1 MKISR
6 TQANL
11 GVYDFLLS
19 DEHNL
24 SYNTIDSGSSKLHSG
39 ILKLKKEVHPST
51 IKLLHIAMGGEG
63 GGVFLT

>member
-6 TQANL
+6 PQANL

-24 SYNTIDSGSSKLHSG
+24 SHNKIDSGSSKLHSG

-51 IKLLHIAMGGEG
+51 IKLLHMAMGGG

>member
-24 SYNTIDSGSSKLHSG
+24 SYNKIDSGSSKLHRG
-39 ILKLKKEVHPST
+39 ILKLKKVHPST
-51 IKLLHIAMGGEG
+51 IKLLHMAMGGG
-63 GGVFLT
+63 GGSS